1 MHPMVVERAESADF
15 AAVEALLSANQL
27 PIAGLA
33 SCLPTM
39 LVARHGGQVVGAAGL
54 EIYPD
59 GALLRS
65 VVVNPDFRGQA
76 LGQRLTE
83 AVLRLAEQRGAG
95 QVFLLTTT
103 AEQFFPRFG
112 FETIDREQVPPF
124 VRTSVEFTSTC
135 PTTATVMWKRLH
147 RI

>member
-1 MHPMVVERAESADF
+1 MVVERAESTDF
-15 AAVEALLSANQL
+15 AAVESLLSANQL

-33 SCLPTM
+33 SCSATM
-39 LVARHGGQVVGAAGL
+39 IVARHDGQVVGAAGL
-54 EIYPD
+54 ELYPD

-65 VVVNPDFRGQA
+65 VVVNPDFRGQR

-83 AVLRLAEQRGAG
+83 AVLMLAEQRGAR

-112 FETIDREQVPPF
+112 FEAIDREQVPPF
-124 VRTSVEFTSTC
+124 VRTSVEFTSAC
-135 PTTATVMWKRLH
+135 PTTATVMCKRLVSEAH
-147 RI
+147 N

>member
-1 MHPMVVERAESADF
+1 MVVEPAESTDF
-15 AAVEALLSANQL
+15 AAVESLLSANQL

-39 LVARHGGQVVGAAGL
+39 IVARHEERVVGAAGL
-54 EIYPD
+54 ELYPD

-124 VRTSVEFTSTC
+124 VRTSVEFTSAC
-135 PTTATVMWKRLH
+135 PTTATVMWKRLVSEAH
-147 RI
+147 N